1 MSEAGQGWGKMR
13 TTVYLNKKKKEEE
26 QEAEGEGRGGGE
38 ERALFKTISS
48 VVRAR
53 IGKCNDSKEEVTTS
67 FLLNRFNHLL
77 LIKYVLVCTHL
88 MKLGELHYFYL
99 HTVFLSISS
108 IHQYHPQSKELFFQ
122 VMEQQKGI

>member
-1 MSEAGQGWGKMR
+1 MGGIGWGWGME
-13 TTVYLNKKKKEEE
+13 TTVLEQRLKKEEE
-26 QEAEGEGRGGGE
+26 EK

-53 IGKCNDSKEEVTTS
+53 IGKYNDSKEEVTTR
-67 FLLNRFNHLL
+67 FLRNHFNHF

-88 MKLGELHYFYL
+88 MKRGELQHYFYL

-108 IHQYHPQSKELFFQ
+108 IHRYHP
-122 VMEQQKGI
+122 